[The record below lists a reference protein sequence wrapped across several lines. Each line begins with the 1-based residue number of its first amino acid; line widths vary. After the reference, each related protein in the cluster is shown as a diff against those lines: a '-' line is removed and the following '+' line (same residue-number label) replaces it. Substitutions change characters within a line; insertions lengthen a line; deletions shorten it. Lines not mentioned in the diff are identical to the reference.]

1 MLSILNLF
9 QYHHGP
15 NMQIVNCYDRWLEIT
30 HPTILSLNTT
40 WPPRRLSDDE
50 TVVLCARTWPLT
62 KNLKERQFTWQVL
75 TGVTWPWHHHDIS
88 LPKTSQSQN
97 PWWKCC
103 WGVGWGFHWFWINYN
118 TCNLAEPALTAWAL
132 TTKDQPQLRGCT
144 GSDPKDTQISS
155 NPKVPKLWWVDRHL
169 TYHEIWITMENI
181 PLISSF
187 ILSIAPLFI
196 KDFGPTGHPSKWN
209 SVSNIA
215 IGLRRLSYLH

>member
-30 HPTILSLNTT
+30 HPTILSPQHNLTPT
-40 WPPRRLSDDE
+40 ATQRRRNCCP
-50 TVVLCARTWPLT
+50 LCQTWPLT

-144 GSDPKDTQISS
+144 GSDPKIHKFHQIPRYR
-155 NPKVPKLWWVDRHL
+155 N
-169 TYHEIWITMENI
+169 
-181 PLISSF
+181 
-187 ILSIAPLFI
+187 
-196 KDFGPTGHPSKWN
+196 FGE
-209 SVSNIA
+209 
-215 IGLRRLSYLH
+215 